1 MYELFRGVTVNDISV
16 APRVGDAICKN
27 ITAAV
32 PVRVVPLLIKFL
44 TMFSSSSFA
53 QLKHV
58 SVDNVINLTEN
69 LKTSMC

>member
-1 MYELFRGVTVNDISV
+1 MNCFTESLLTISSV

-27 ITAAV
+27 IIAAV
-32 PVRVVPLLIKFL
+32 PVVPLLIKFL

-53 QLKHV
+53 QLKYV
-58 SVDNVINLTEN
+58 SVDNDINHTEN

>member
-1 MYELFRGVTVNDISV
+1 M

-27 ITAAV
+27 ITAVV
-32 PVRVVPLLIKFL
+32 PVVPLLIKFL